1 MTEPS
6 PPKSA
11 QTLSVA
17 TQSSLP
23 SAAATAEAQTSAAA
37 ALAAADAM
45 SLEVLFSRDPFEM
58 LVEDEGGARNFETIV
73 AALRRQR
80 EAWKRAEANG
90 ATRAPKAAKAKVS
103 TTLDDLGL

>member
-11 QTLSVA
+11 EISLSPTVGGQA
-17 TQSSLP
+17 VQIYSG
-23 SAAATAEAQTSAAA
+23 AI
-37 ALAAADAM
+37 ALAQADAQ

-58 LVEDEGGARNFETIV
+58 IVEDEKGARNFETIV

-80 EAWKRAEANG
+80 AAWKAAEAAG
-90 ATRAPKAAKAKVS
+90 ATRAPKAAKAKV
-103 TTLDDLGL
+103 TTSLAELGLDD